1 MADEM
6 SDTPDTIQRRAPDR
20 RTRGSALI
28 LVLLIMLALSAI
40 GLVALRGISRSIQQ
54 SGMYRVRTTASAFSD
69 AVSQFMAKR
78 LGDKASSMMGA
89 MDRMQQMDME
99 TLGTSM
105 QKRRQLVSGGSPL
118 VFRQRPGEKTNFDQV
133 LNTRSGEESGLF
145 TNGTKPSFEGAE
157 PDSGFDIVIRDP
169 LGGIPVPGY
178 SDRYCFKKVTIA
190 TRADIGDFSQS
201 WDKPRQVGVGRT
213 VVEGLVGPV
222 ECGN

>member
-1 MADEM
+1 M
-6 SDTPDTIQRRAPDR
+6 SGDMKDR
-20 RTRGSALI
+20 PHRSARGSALI

-40 GLVALRGISRSIQQ
+40 GLVALRSISRSIQQ
-54 SGMYRVRTTASAFSD
+54 SGMYRVRTTASVFSD
-69 AVSQFMAKR
+69 AVSQFMTKR

-118 VFRQRPGEKTNFDQV
+118 VLRQRPGQQTNFDQV
-133 LNTRSGEESGLF
+133 LNTRSGDESGLF

-157 PDSGFDIVIRDP
+157 PSSGFDVIIRDP

-201 WDKPRQVGVGRT
+201 WDKPRQVGLGRT